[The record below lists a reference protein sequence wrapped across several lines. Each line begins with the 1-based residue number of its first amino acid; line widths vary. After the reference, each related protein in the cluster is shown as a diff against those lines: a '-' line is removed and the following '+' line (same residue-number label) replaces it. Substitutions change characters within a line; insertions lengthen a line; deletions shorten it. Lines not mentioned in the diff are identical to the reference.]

1 MYHGRLRARLAARE
15 RHDEDARGNRAMDNP
30 GDIGTARASTARGA
44 EAFRTAREFVADN
57 GLWFCGLCCGN
68 IWIGWMNGTH
78 ALQPAGLWR
87 ALCAAT
93 MACTL
98 LLAALWGWRHPGRV
112 RAAYAPDWP
121 VAALMALG
129 TLPAAGMLGGAQ
141 GPSTMLAAAATVLTE
156 VGMAW
161 LFVRWGVFLSRLD
174 LRQTVGC
181 VFGAH
186 VVGCTAKLLLYYV
199 PAQMVAI
206 PVAALPLVSILALHQ
221 ASRRLPEL
229 DGMTDAPA
237 QEGVAETIWCTGQ
250 RGSWGPLWKIATF
263 IAVWRLIFCTA
274 DVGGVSISLS
284 TVCCVAEIGVALLIM
299 YMLLARSGSFTFQ
312 QVWSIFLVLL
322 GVALLC
328 TASTDPAL
336 ASVGASVMAASGS
349 LLVMFVWLVFA
360 DVSHHSTLHPFVVFG
375 TGRIAYELPSI
386 VAGVVPGLSGAST
399 QDPFFSCVALFCLLA
414 FSVLFFDL
422 RDPTLALVFSDFQKT
437 GETAPP
443 DTLQSVCEAA
453 AQESGL
459 TAREAEVLLLLCQGR
474 TRAYIAETLY
484 LSENTV
490 RGHTQHIYAKLDV
503 HNKTELQRKL
513 GV

>member
-1 MYHGRLRARLAARE
+1 MGNSDNGGASSPKAPRASARHSAEAWGAAR
-15 RHDEDARGNRAMDNP
+15 A
-30 GDIGTARASTARGA
+30 
-44 EAFRTAREFVADN
+44 FVAQG
-57 GLWFCGLCCGN
+57 GLWFFGLCCGN
-68 IWIGWMNGTH
+68 VWIGWMNGMH
-78 ALQPAGLWR
+78 ALQPSSTWR

-93 MACTL
+93 MVCTL
-98 LLAALWGWRHPGRV
+98 LLAALWGRRHPGCI
-112 RAAYAPDWP
+112 RASYLPDWP
-121 VAALMALG
+121 VAALMALF
-129 TLPAAGMLGGAQ
+129 TLPAAGMLGDGVA
-141 GPSTMLAAAATVLTE
+141 GSSGLLVVASTVLTE

-206 PVAALPLVSILALHQ
+206 PVAALPLVSILTLHQ
-221 ASRRLPEL
+221 AGKRLPGLNGE
-229 DGMTDAPA
+229 GDADTPA
-237 QEGVAETIWCTGQ
+237 NEGTEQAVWCTG
-250 RGSWGPLWKIATF
+250 RRSSWGPLWKIAAF
-263 IAVWRLIFCTA
+263 IVVWRLIFCTTH
-274 DVGGVSISLS
+274 VGGVSISLS
-284 TVCCVAEIGVALLIM
+284 TVCCLAEIAVALLIM
-299 YMLLARSGSFTFQ
+299 YMLLVRSGSFTFQ

-328 TASTDPAL
+328 AASTDPVM

-375 TGRIAYELPSI
+375 AGRIAYEVPSI
-386 VAGVVPGLSGAST
+386 VAGVVPGLDGAT
-399 QDPFFSCVALFCLLA
+399 VQEPFFSCLALFLLLA

-422 RDPTLALVFSDFQKT
+422 RDPTLALVFSDFQKSA
-437 GETAPP
+437 ETPP
-443 DTLQSVCEAA
+443 ADTLQSVCEAA
-453 AQESGL
+453 AQQSGL
-459 TAREAEVLLLLCQGR
+459 TARESQVLLLLCQGR

-490 RGHTQHIYAKLDV
+490 RGHTQHIYEKLGV
-503 HNKTELQRKL
+503 HSKTELQKKL